1 MIISLWMML
10 HVLPLGLMK
19 SQMSCQRHGLVIQGA
34 NFSDFSFLKTNKV
47 FFGPTCKLYLASP
60 VLSYPCSLQQ
70 LKQVRNQTKSHIVLA
85 NHNGNGEHEEGR
97 STPISDDQVFTSIFL
112 ASINND
118 SQENSAVN
126 SSVSISHS
134 QLNPKE
140 HVVDLPVN
148 RKNLLDRLKAVHLH
162 ISASEQWNLSRIEL
176 CHRNYLVS
184 ARNLIHYLAL
194 KCLDT
199 EQLQEELSAIGLQ
212 NLETINPH
220 VLASVY
226 SGIQLLNNLES
237 RLLDSEAEANSV
249 DINHVFFGDSLKV
262 SKHKNEDFSRT
273 SLRRRAVS
281 YKESLLGPIQDGKP
295 SHIMATVGNE
305 AIECETL
312 LGDLLS
318 NGTTI
323 FRINCAHGVP
333 SVWSEIIRRI
343 KRSSKMLEKPCR
355 ILMDLAGPKLRTD
368 RMKEG
373 PSVMKIS
380 PKKDAT
386 GSVILP
392 AQVWLSYIGF
402 GSPPTHLSPDV
413 VLFVD
418 NKHLLSSLEVGDVLK
433 FCDTRGRK
441 RSLKISKKCPVFA
454 GVGFMAECSRTSY
467 VESGTKLRIKK
478 KHGCSSVGKIVNVPA
493 VEEFVR
499 LKIGDLLIIS
509 RDPCLASNEGSPVG
523 GPRVSCSS
531 SYLYDSV
538 KPGEPIAFDDGK
550 IWGVIQGT
558 SSSEIVVSITHAS
571 PKGSKLG
578 PEKSINIPQSE
589 IRFEGLT
596 SKDLLDLEFIAEH
609 ADMVGF
615 SFIRDVSDV
624 IVLQQELEKRK
635 LQKLGVVLKIETQGG
650 FDKLPFLLLQA
661 MHLPNPL
668 GVMIAR
674 GDLAVECG
682 WENLADI
689 QEEILSIC
697 GAAHIPVIWATQVL
711 ESLVKSGLPT
721 RAEITDVANGQRA
734 SCIMLNKGKYITG
747 AVSTLDSIL
756 RSSGSQKMK
765 SKLKSLLVPSQQH

>member
-1 MIISLWMML
+1 MML
-10 HVLPLGLMK
+10 HVLPLGLTK
-19 SQMSCQRHGLVIQGA
+19 SQILCQRHELVIQGA
-34 NFSDFSFLKTNKV
+34 NSSDFSFLKTNKV
-47 FFGPTCKLYLASP
+47 FLGPTCKLYFASP
-60 VLSYPCSLQQ
+60 VISYPCSRQQ
-70 LKQVRNQTKSHIVLA
+70 LKQVRNKSKCHTVLA
-85 NHNGNGEHEEGR
+85 NHNGNGELEKGR
-97 STPISDDQVFTSIFL
+97 SRSYSDDDVFTSNFL

-126 SSVSISHS
+126 SSAPISHS
-134 QLNPKE
+134 QLNPKK

-148 RKNLLDRLKAVHLH
+148 RGNLLDRLKAVHLH
-162 ISASEQWNLSRIEL
+162 ISASEKWNLSRIEL

-184 ARNLIHYLAL
+184 ARNLMHYLAL
-194 KCLDT
+194 KCLDV
-199 EQLQEELSAIGLQ
+199 EQLQDELSAIGLQ
-212 NLETINPH
+212 NLEKSNPH

-226 SGIQLLNNLES
+226 SGIQLLNNPES
-237 RLLDSEAEANSV
+237 ALLDSEADANSV
-249 DINHVFFGDSLKV
+249 NINHVFFGDSLSSNLEA
-262 SKHKNEDFSRT
+262 SKHKYEDFTRT
-273 SLRRRAVS
+273 SLRRRAFAC
-281 YKESLLGPIQDGKP
+281 KESLLGPLQDGKP
-295 SHIMATVGNE
+295 SHIMVTVGKE

-343 KRSSKMLEKPCR
+343 KRSSNMLEKPCR

-392 AQVWLSYIGF
+392 AQVWLSYVGS

-413 VLFVD
+413 VLYVD

-454 GVGFMAECSRTSY
+454 GIGFIAECPRTSY

-478 KHGCSSVGKIVNVPA
+478 KNGCSSVGHIVNVPA

-509 RDPCLASNEGSPVG
+509 RDPCLASKEGSPVG
-523 GPRVSCSS
+523 GSRVSCSS
-531 SYLYDSV
+531 SYLYDSA
-538 KPGEPIAFDDGK
+538 KPGEVIAFDDGK

-624 IVLQQELEKRK
+624 IVFQQQLEKRK

-697 GAAHIPVIWATQVL
+697 GAAHVPVIWATQVL

-765 SKLKSLLVPSQQH
+765 SKLKPLLVQSQQQ

>member
-1 MIISLWMML
+1 MFVVFPIL
-10 HVLPLGLMK
+10 
-19 SQMSCQRHGLVIQGA
+19 QVIQGA
-34 NFSDFSFLKTNKV
+34 NFSDFSFLKTNRV
-47 FFGPTCKLYLASP
+47 FFGPTCKLYFASP

-70 LKQVRNQTKSHIVLA
+70 LKQVRNQTKCHIVLA

-97 STPISDDQVFTSIFL
+97 SRPISDDQVFTSIFL

-126 SSVSISHS
+126 SSASISHS

-148 RKNLLDRLKAVHLH
+148 QKNLLDRLKAVHLH

-237 RLLDSEAEANSV
+237 RLPDSEAEANSV
-249 DINHVFFGDSLKV
+249 NINHVFFGDGLKI

-281 YKESLLGPIQDGKP
+281 CKESLLGPLQDGKP
-295 SHIMATVGNE
+295 SHIMATVGSK

-318 NGTTI
+318 NGTAI

-355 ILMDLAGPKLRTD
+355 ILIDLAGPKLRTD

-392 AQVWLSYIGF
+392 AQVWLSYIGS

-418 NKHLLSSLEVGDVLK
+418 NKHLFSSLEVGDVLK

-441 RSLKISKKCPVFA
+441 RSLKISKKFPVFA
-454 GVGFMAECSRTSY
+454 GV
-467 VESGTKLRIKK
+467 
-478 KHGCSSVGKIVNVPA
+478 

-509 RDPCLASNEGSPVG
+509 REPCLASKEGSPVG
-523 GPRVSCSS
+523 DLRVSCSS

-558 SSSEIVVSITHAS
+558 SSLEIVFSITHAS

-578 PEKSINIPQSE
+578 SEKSINIPQSE
-589 IRFEGLT
+589 IRFKGLT

-650 FDKLPFLLLQA
+650 FDKLPFILLQA

-697 GAAHIPVIWATQVL
+697 GAAHVPVIWATQVL

-721 RAEITDVANGQRA
+721 RAEITDVSNGQRA

-756 RSSGSQKMK
+756 RSSGSQKME
-765 SKLKSLLVPSQQH
+765 SKLKSLLVPSQQHDGADVSFSNNWKRRRRSN

>member
-1 MIISLWMML
+1 M
-10 HVLPLGLMK
+10 
-19 SQMSCQRHGLVIQGA
+19 QVIQGA
-34 NFSDFSFLKTNKV
+34 NCSDFLKANRAFL
-47 FFGPTCKLYLASP
+47 GPTCKLCFTSP
-60 VLSYPCSLQQ
+60 VIFYPSSRQQ
-70 LKQVRNQTKSHIVLA
+70 LKQERNRTKCHIVFA
-85 NHNGNGEHEEGR
+85 NHNGNGEPEKGR
-97 STPISDDQVFTSIFL
+97 SNPNSDDEVFTSIFL
-112 ASINND
+112 ASRIND
-118 SQENSAVN
+118 SHENSAVN
-126 SSVSISHS
+126 LTAPISHS
-134 QLNPKE
+134 QLNTRE

-148 RKNLLDRLKAVHLH
+148 RGNLLDRLTAVHLH
-162 ISASEQWNLSRIEL
+162 ILASEQWNLSRIEL

-184 ARNLIHYLAL
+184 AINLIHYLAL
-194 KCLDT
+194 RCLDV
-199 EQLQEELSAIGLQ
+199 EQLQEELSDIGLQ
-212 NLETINPH
+212 SLETINPH
-220 VLASVY
+220 VLASIY
-226 SGIQLLNNLES
+226 SGVQVLKNLES
-237 RLLDSEAEANSV
+237 GLLDSEADANSLTL
-249 DINHVFFGDSLKV
+249 NQLFFGDSLSSLKV
-262 SKHKNEDFSRT
+262 PKHKTEDFTRSA
-273 SLRRRAVS
+273 LRRRAFS
-281 YKESLLGPIQDGKP
+281 YKESLLGSLQDGKAT
-295 SHIMATVGNE
+295 HIMVTVGNE
-305 AIECETL
+305 VIECETL
-312 LGDLLS
+312 VNDLLS

-323 FRINCAHGVP
+323 FRINCAHGDP

-343 KRSSKMLEKPCR
+343 KSSSLMLEKPCR
-355 ILMDLAGPKLRTD
+355 VLMDLAGPKLRTD

-392 AQVWLSYIGF
+392 AQVWLSYIGS
-402 GSPPTHLSPDV
+402 GAPPTHLSPDV
-413 VLFVD
+413 VLFLD
-418 NKHLLSSLEVGDVLK
+418 NKHLLSNLEVGNVLK

-441 RSLKISKKCPVFA
+441 RSLKISKKCSVFA

-467 VESGTKLRIKK
+467 VESGTKLHIKK
-478 KHGCSSVGKIVNVPA
+478 KHRRSSVGHIVNVPA

-499 LKIGDLLIIS
+499 LKIGDLLTIS
-509 RDPCLASNEGSPVG
+509 RDPCLALQEGSPVG

-578 PEKSINIPQSE
+578 QEKSINIPQSE

-615 SFIRDVSDV
+615 SFIREVSDV

-650 FDKLPFLLLQA
+650 FDSLPFLLLQA

-682 WENLADI
+682 WENLANI

-711 ESLVKSGLPT
+711 ESLAKSGLPT

-756 RSSGSQKMK
+756 CSSGSKKMK
-765 SKLKSLLVPSQQH
+765 SKLKPLLLPSQQH